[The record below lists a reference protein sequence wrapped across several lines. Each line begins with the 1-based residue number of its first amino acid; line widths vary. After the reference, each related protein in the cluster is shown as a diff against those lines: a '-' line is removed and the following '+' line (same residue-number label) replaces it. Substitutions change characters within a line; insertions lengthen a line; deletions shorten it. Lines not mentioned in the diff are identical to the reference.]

1 MSDTNPWLSYSE
13 LWDTL
18 KEQSENYYFL
28 TLNSY
33 VTVAI
38 PMELCKGN
46 ESVEWYIPDYIVK
59 AIKEAPIKESFANIA
74 DIVYGE
80 KIKLDQPHTYNL
92 DHIIPTSKGGTNN
105 ISNLQICIKEANVA
119 KGDLSTDQLYIL
131 CEKILSH
138 RDRCK
143 K

>member
-59 AIKEAPIKESFANIA
+59 AIKEAPIKESFATIA
-74 DIVYGE
+74 DRVYGE
-80 KIKLDQPHTYNL
+80 KIKLELPVDMGNVILLNGYSQSYWILGSYPTVL
-92 DHIIPTSKGGTNN
+92 DNGSLTQYLPF
-105 ISNLQICIKEANVA
+105 
-119 KGDLSTDQLYIL
+119 
-131 CEKILSH
+131 
-138 RDRCK
+138 
-143 K
+143 